1 MIKIMTSTDTDPVQ
15 VRGHSGPVLAGLV
28 PIFVPDW
35 DENYVASVSNPD
47 GNFVVKWKKTDKGVI
62 VLLGPKSYA
71 RMYELEQKGAK
82 NRTLDDRI
90 ELKKLRAKKAADET
104 KMTEIK
110 LKAAI
115 GEWALKAVGKDVS
128 EEKLSWIHDDNLRA
142 YAMLLATQ
150 YRDSL
155 TDQSRHKK

>member
-1 MIKIMTSTDTDPVQ
+1 M
-15 VRGHSGPVLAGLV
+15 
-28 PIFVPDW
+28 
-35 DENYVASVSNPD
+35 
-47 GNFVVKWKKTDKGVI
+47 
-62 VLLGPKSYA
+62 LLGPKSYA

-90 ELKKLRAKKAADET
+90 ELKKLRAKKSADEA
-104 KMTEIK
+104 KLTELR

-115 GEWALKAVGKDVS
+115 CEWALKACGKDVT
-128 EEKLSWIHDDNLRA
+128 EAKLSWIHDDNLRG
-142 YAMLLATQ
+142 YAMLLASS

>member
-1 MIKIMTSTDTDPVQ
+1 MTVNK
-15 VRGHSGPVLAGLV
+15 A
-28 PIFVPDW
+28 
-35 DENYVASVSNPD
+35 D

-90 ELKKLRAKKAADET
+90 ELKKLRAKKSADDA
-104 KMTEIK
+104 KLKEIK

-115 GEWALKAVGKDVS
+115 GEWALKACGENVS
-128 EEKLSWIHDDNLRA
+128 EAKLSWIKDENLRA
-142 YAMLLATQ
+142 YAMLLASS

>member
-1 MIKIMTSTDTDPVQ
+1 MI
-15 VRGHSGPVLAGLV
+15 
-28 PIFVPDW
+28 
-35 DENYVASVSNPD
+35 
-47 GNFVVKWKKTDKGVI
+47 
-62 VLLGPKSYA
+62 LLGPKSYA

-104 KMTEIK
+104 KMSEIK

-115 GEWALKAVGKDVS
+115 GEWALKAVGKDVT
-128 EEKLSWIHDDNLRA
+128 EEKLSWIHDDNLKA
-142 YAMLLATQ
+142 YALLLATQ